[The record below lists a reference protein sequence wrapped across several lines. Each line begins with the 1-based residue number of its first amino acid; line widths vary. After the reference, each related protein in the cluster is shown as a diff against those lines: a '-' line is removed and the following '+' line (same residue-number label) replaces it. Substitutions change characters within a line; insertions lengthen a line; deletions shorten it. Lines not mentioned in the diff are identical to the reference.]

1 MSTFLSHLTLVAATD
16 QDDGQW
22 VLTEPLLYSSEIAQG
37 VITVP
42 KGFQTDFASTPRLPV
57 IYWLTGNVAAKAA
70 VVHDYL
76 YSSGQFPRAMADA
89 IFREASEVIGV
100 SWFRR
105 WTMWLGVRIGG
116 SSHYTPQQA

>member
-1 MSTFLSHLTLVAATD
+1 MSAFLSPLTLVAATD

-22 VLTEPLLYSSEIAQG
+22 VLTEPLLYSSDIAKC
-37 VITVP
+37 VIIVP

-57 IYWLTGNVAAKAA
+57 IYLLTGNVAAKAA
-70 VVHDYL
+70 VIHDFA
-76 YSSGQFPRAMADA
+76 YSDGQFTRSMADA

-105 WTMWLGVRIGG
+105 WAMWVGVRIGG
-116 SSHYTPQQA
+116 ASHYNEG